1 MDISAVV
8 LSAKPVTLEIP
19 GITVVPHV
27 SRFGEVAGLLD
38 ARIAALDK
46 IDTEWFFYL
55 DDDDELPPNYL
66 DVLRRCIDMGAPL
79 AYTNELVRLPDGTER
94 VRRSGPYSQDAH
106 VHNYTYLHH
115 LVLCRTSTARRAARI
130 IPRGEYGT
138 EPLLFFQAAKEGA
151 AWLDEVGYIW
161 NVSGKGLSSHPSLL
175 IGLVQSVTWAHRN
188 RV

>member
-19 GITVVPHV
+19 GLTVVPHV
-27 SRFGEVAGLLD
+27 SRFTEVAGLLD

-46 IDTEWFFYL
+46 IESEWFFYL

-66 DVLRRCIDMGAPL
+66 DVLQKCLDTGAAV
-79 AYTNELVRLPDGTER
+79 AYTNELVRHASGAER

-106 VHNYTYLHH
+106 VDDYAYLHH
-115 LVLCRTSTARRAARI
+115 LVLCRTSTARRAART
-130 IPRGEYGT
+130 IPRGEYGA

-151 AWLDEVGYIW
+151 AWVDEVGYIW
-161 NVSGKGLSSHPSLL
+161 NVSGNGLSSHPSLL